1 MIITQ
6 WLLKQMIQTWIAII
20 IYIINSRTKHATTL
34 LSQKWYEKAEPE
46 DIITD
51 TWEVTNLNKKILFGD
66 SN

>member
-1 MIITQ
+1 MTFE
-6 WLLKQMIQTWIAII
+6 TNDPNVNCHNY

-34 LSQKWYEKAEPE
+34 LSQKRYEKAEPE

-51 TWEVTNLNKKILFGD
+51 PWEVTNLNKKMLFGD